1 MRAGKPAASEGEGME
16 DERND
21 LVWGD
26 DVQERWESFRRG
38 PAVRRF
44 RDGHPLMVSPT
55 AVDHYLHEPV
65 LVSSN
70 PDAVFLGSETGLIPL
85 QIDPPDHVRYR
96 RLLDPLFTPPKMARL
111 EAEVAALVNR
121 HIDSFI
127 GRGSCDL
134 ASELAVPIPC
144 GTFLRLLGLPL
155 ERLDEFIVMKDEL
168 IRPVASEKEDADAI
182 RTRAGVAVFDMF
194 RQALEQRADQPTDD
208 VVGHLVRLEQSGQLT
223 REESLNICLL
233 QLTAGLDTV
242 TASLECFFSYLAR
255 SPGHQSQ
262 LVEQPGCTAKAVE
275 ELLRWMSPVPTVARV
290 FTADADVEGCP
301 VRAGTQ
307 MSMLL
312 ASTNIDPGRFE
323 RPTEVDFSRPSI
335 KHLAFGLG
343 VHRCLGSHLARMELR
358 VVLAEWHR
366 RIPSYRLPE
375 GFAPTYSPAIREIAY
390 LPLEFEPGVRAH
402 VPVA

>member
-1 MRAGKPAASEGEGME
+1 MRAGTPAASEGEGLE
-16 DERND
+16 GESND

-26 DVQERWESFRRG
+26 DVQARWERYRRG

-121 HIDSFI
+121 AIDSFI
-127 GRGSCDL
+127 GRGRCDL

-242 TASLECFFSYLAR
+242 
-255 SPGHQSQ
+255 
-262 LVEQPGCTAKAVE
+262 
-275 ELLRWMSPVPTVARV
+275 
-290 FTADADVEGCP
+290 
-301 VRAGTQ
+301 
-307 MSMLL
+307 
-312 ASTNIDPGRFE
+312 
-323 RPTEVDFSRPSI
+323 
-335 KHLAFGLG
+335 
-343 VHRCLGSHLARMELR
+343 
-358 VVLAEWHR
+358 
-366 RIPSYRLPE
+366 
-375 GFAPTYSPAIREIAY
+375 IAY